1 MSNQVVIQDR
11 QTCREI
17 LASLFGST
25 VTWTRGF
32 RSNEKMQGKHLYQ
45 RSLTAA
51 PLRGS
56 PLSTSVPC
64 VCLHSQSPQKSAPQE
79 TEGDPSGTSSPLH
92 APGRGD
98 CLSSV
103 PADPGELGT
112 LSPEIRL
119 LRRELSCLPKKS
131 ETCHLFLW
139 APSFISSV
147 IIASSQFPGLLSKF
161 PFTSPQQYWFSY
173 LQ

>member
-1 MSNQVVIQDR
+1 
-11 QTCREI
+11 
-17 LASLFGST
+17 
-25 VTWTRGF
+25 
-32 RSNEKMQGKHLYQ
+32 MQGKHLYQ
-45 RSLTAA
+45 HSLTAA

-56 PLSTSVPC
+56 PLSTSVPG

-92 APGRGD
+92 VPGRGD

-112 LSPEIRL
+112 LS
-119 LRRELSCLPKKS
+119 CLPKKS

-139 APSFISSV
+139 APSFIALPSSPLPGSLGSCPNSHLQAHSS
-147 IIASSQFPGLLSKF
+147 IDSLICKSKNQGPTYIHNWGGGFISWGRLEGAAASTDEGQWA
-161 PFTSPQQYWFSY
+161 QQSG
-173 LQ
+173 